1 MSNILKTQRKD
12 YTKEMR
18 TNFFCILRRFINYD
32 TMSKI
37 INKVNYFNEKYE
49 YDEGKNPY
57 ITNNKRRTNS
67 LYSDFG
73 FEKTRMS
80 NWTDEKRDNMLDKY
94 YQVRRE
100 MGEELNDILSNVFL
114 LLNMKQWRMLGITLM
129 EIYPGSN
136 EQEIHIDMPGR
147 MLDANTNR
155 YYLSIPLHDTDIK
168 MGPTIFYKENSVK
181 EFRKEHS
188 YNKDDEDD
196 GGIIGKLNSLKWE
209 IKQIFLSAR
218 EQYEYK
224 LGDISIHRD
233 ITYHNGGTNNTNKIR
248 RVLFVAC
255 DVRY

>member
-1 MSNILKTQRKD
+1 MNNILKTQRKD
-12 YTKEMR
+12 YTKEME
-18 TNFFCILRRFINYD
+18 TNFFCILRRFINRD
-32 TMSKI
+32 TMGKI

-80 NWTDEKRDNMLDKY
+80 NWSEEERNKMLDKY
-94 YQVRRE
+94 YNVKRE
-100 MGEELNDILSNVFL
+100 MCEELNGILSNAFL

-136 EQEIHIDMPGR
+136 EQEIHIDMPGK
-147 MLDANTNR
+147 LGPKNTYR

-168 MGPTIFYKENSVK
+168 MGPTIFYKEDGMK
-181 EFRKEHS
+181 EFRKEYDNDH
-188 YNKDDEDD
+188 DEK
-196 GGIIGKLNSLKWE
+196 GIIGNLNSLKWE
-209 IKQIFLSAR
+209 IKQVFLSAR

>member
-37 INKVNYFNEKYE
+37 INKVDYFNEKYE
-49 YDEGKNPY
+49 YDEGKNLY
-57 ITNNKRRTNS
+57 ITNNKRKTNS

-80 NWTDEKRDNMLDKY
+80 NWSEEDRNKMLDKY
-94 YQVRRE
+94 YNVKRE
-100 MGEELNDILSNVFL
+100 MCEELNSILLNVFL

-136 EQEIHIDMPGR
+136 EQEIHIDMPSKLGPK
-147 MLDANTNR
+147 NTYR

-168 MGPTIFYKENSVK
+168 MGPTIFYKEDGMK
-181 EFRKEHS
+181 EFRKE
-188 YNKDDEDD
+188 YDNEQDEK
-196 GGIIGKLNSLKWE
+196 GIIGNLNSLKWE

>member
-12 YTKEMR
+12 YTKEME
-18 TNFFCILRRFINYD
+18 TNFFCILRSFINRD
-32 TMSKI
+32 TMGKI
-37 INKVNYFNEKYE
+37 INKVNHFNEKYE

-80 NWTDEKRDNMLDKY
+80 NWSEEERNKMLDKY
-94 YQVRRE
+94 YNVKRE
-100 MGEELNDILSNVFL
+100 MCEELNGILSNAFL

-136 EQEIHIDMPGR
+136 EQEIHIDMPGK
-147 MLDANTNR
+147 LGPKNTYR

-168 MGPTIFYKENSVK
+168 MGSTIFYKEDGMK
-181 EFRKEHS
+181 EFRKE
-188 YNKDDEDD
+188 YDNEQDEK
-196 GGIIGKLNSLKWE
+196 GIIGNLNSLKWE

>member
-1 MSNILKTQRKD
+1 MN
-12 YTKEMR
+12 
-18 TNFFCILRRFINYD
+18 
-32 TMSKI
+32 KI

-147 MLDANTNR
+147 MFDANKNR

-188 YNKDDEDD
+188 HNKDDEDD
-196 GGIIGKLNSLKWE
+196 GGIIG
-209 IKQIFLSAR
+209 
-218 EQYEYK
+218 
-224 LGDISIHRD
+224 
-233 ITYHNGGTNNTNKIR
+233 T
-248 RVLFVAC
+248 V
-255 DVRY
+255 